1 MRIIINLSH
10 MVDVR
15 IRVNE
20 LIQVKDM
27 LNIIP
32 TIQQLFVNE

>member
-1 MRIIINLSH
+1 

-20 LIQVKDM
+20 LIQVKDT

>member
-20 LIQVKDM
+20 LIQVKDT

>member
-27 LNIIP
+27 LDIIP
-32 TIQQLFVNE
+32 NIQQLFVNE

>member
-20 LIQVKDM
+20 LIQVKDT

-32 TIQQLFVNE
+32 IIQQLFVNE